1 MGLTAYQLAKDF
13 WTINSSTTIGG
24 GFFGTQLK
32 IMLLNLGI
40 IL

>member
-1 MGLTAYQLAKDF
+1 MGLTAYQLAQDF
-13 WTINSSTTIGG
+13 WTINSSTTIG